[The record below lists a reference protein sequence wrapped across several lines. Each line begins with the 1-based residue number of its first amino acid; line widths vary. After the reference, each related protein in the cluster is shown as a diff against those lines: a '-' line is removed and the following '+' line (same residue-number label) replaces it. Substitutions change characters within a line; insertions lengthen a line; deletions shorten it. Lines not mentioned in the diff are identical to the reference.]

1 MKRLILAAAAFAAA
15 SLAFAQDKACLV
27 GNSRTAPHGPLRV
40 GVYVDVGAR
49 GSVLAYSRLAA
60 LSPDCE
66 TKFIDGAAV
75 RAGALSGVDV
85 LLMSGGS
92 SVDISASLGDEG
104 RAALERFIRDGGG
117 YLGSCAGALL
127 MMETAKYKG
136 LGIIPY
142 KRVEAPPRGGGTI
155 NTVWADCARD
165 LAGIKP
171 GTHTTTYHRGPVMT
185 PCEGHPR
192 LGDFTVVARFGCNIL
207 TTGLYPDCP
216 SMGGYAS
223 CVAGRY
229 GKGRVWVFS
238 DHPES
243 NPHTMCLV
251 VGGIRYLTGRT
262 IQFVRDQKRPGQLVI
277 EWPSSF
283 SPGTEGAA
291 FAMELVKDPDFH
303 VRGGGFA
310 SSSADA
316 VVICDSPDAS
326 RLKKLAAPE
335 RVRDL
340 KRFLERGGHV
350 VAWGCGASC
359 VAGMV
364 KDGDGVHFVKG
375 PAEAMETLRALR
387 KRPLP
392 PVPAPTF
399 GAALPRKEGAV
410 RTGFFLGPGSN
421 GACLFRLLRTIASSP
436 NYDVRFLLGSDV
448 AAGALADMDLFV
460 VPGGWSLSQMKS
472 LGAAG
477 CSNLVSWVRGG
488 GAYYGTCAGAYLV
501 GQSTAKRTYIGLT
514 PYRPQTCPY
523 RGNSRDVQCALTDDG
538 RKALGLSEKKFTT
551 LYWGGPV
558 FDPVPEAALHDSDI
572 RTFATYASQN
582 VYSFSTN
589 TVPAMGGRAAIV
601 GGTLGKGK
609 ILTVAT
615 HPEYLGVSRHVV
627 RAGLKYLTGKG
638 AEGNLNAHVRGGLAL
653 GFYCAD
659 FSTREIGELA
669 VKLMGLPGVDL
680 EDVSSHKLHDGSL
693 DHLDAVV
700 LPVPDKESCG
710 FLAPFVSRGGK
721 VYACCRT
728 QKQRDVV
735 KAFPAGS
742 IVVCENENAIVKS
755 IGMRGGR
762 VAGELNKEC
771 RK

>member
-1 MKRLILAAAAFAAA
+1 MKKILMLVTGVAVCVLANAVTKPETA
-15 SLAFAQDKACLV
+15 SREK
-27 GNSRTAPHGPLRV
+27 LRV
-40 GVYVDVGAR
+40 GVYADVGAR

-66 TKFIDGAAV
+66 AKFIDGASV

-92 SVDISASLGDEG
+92 SVDISVSLGDEG
-104 RAALERFIRDGGG
+104 RVALERFIREGGG

-142 KRVEAPPRGGGTI
+142 TRVEAPPRGGGTI
-155 NTVWADCARD
+155 NTIWADCARD
-165 LAGIKP
+165 LAGIEP
-171 GTHTTTYHRGPVMT
+171 GIHTTTYHRGPVMT

-192 LGDFTVVARFGCNIL
+192 LGDFTVMARFGCNIL
-207 TTGLYPDCP
+207 TMRLDPDCP

-223 CVAGRY
+223 CIAGKY
-229 GKGRVWVFS
+229 GKGKVWVFS
-238 DHPES
+238 DHPEV
-243 NPHTMCLV
+243 NPHTMDLV

-262 IQFVRDQKRPGQLVI
+262 IRFVRDQKKLGQFVVGC
-277 EWPSSF
+277 PTSF
-283 SPGTEGAA
+283 SPGAEGAA

-310 SSSADA
+310 SSSVDA

-326 RLKKLAAPE
+326 RLKKLAAPAGA
-335 RVRDL
+335 RDL
-340 KRFLERGGHV
+340 KQLLKRGGHV
-350 VAWGCGASC
+350 VAWGRGAKC
-359 VAGMV
+359 VSGMV
-364 KDGDGVHFVKG
+364 KDGDGLHFVKG

-387 KRPLP
+387 KCPLP

-399 GAALPRKEGAV
+399 GAVLPRREGAV
-410 RTGFFLGPGSN
+410 RTGFLLGPGSS
-421 GACLFRLLRTIASSP
+421 GSCLFRLLRTIASSP

-448 AAGALADMDLFV
+448 ASGVLAGVDLFV
-460 VPGGWSLSQMKS
+460 VPGGWSQTQMKS
-472 LGAAG
+472 LGPVG
-477 CSNLVSWVRGG
+477 CSNLVNWVRGG

-501 GQSTAKRTYIGLT
+501 GQSNAERTYIGLT
-514 PYRPQTCPY
+514 PYRPQVCPY
-523 RGNSRDVQCALTDDG
+523 RGNSKDVQCALTDDG

-558 FDPVPEAALHDSDI
+558 FEPAPETALPDSDI

-582 VYSFSTN
+582 VYSFNTN

-601 GGTLGKGK
+601 GGTIGKGK
-609 ILTVAT
+609 ILTIAT
-615 HPEYLGVSRHVV
+615 HPEYLGGSRHVV
-627 RAGLKYLTGKG
+627 RAGLKYLTGKS
-638 AEGNLNAHVRGGLAL
+638 AEGNLNAHVRGGRAL

-659 FSTREIGELA
+659 FSTREVGELA

-680 EDVSSHKLHDGSL
+680 EDVSHHPIQDGIL

-700 LPVPDKESCG
+700 LPVPDKKSCR
-710 FLAPFVSRGGK
+710 FLKPFISRGGK

-728 QKQRDVV
+728 KEQRDVV
-735 KAFPAGS
+735 KAFPTGS
-742 IVVCENENAIVKS
+742 VVVCDDEAAIVKA
-755 IGMRGGR
+755 IVER
-762 VAGELNKEC
+762 N
-771 RK
+771 

>member
-1 MKRLILAAAAFAAA
+1 MKKSILAAAALAVT
-15 SLAFAQDKACLV
+15 SLAFAQDKACV
-27 GNSRTAPHGPLRV
+27 CTESRALLRV
-40 GVYVDVGAR
+40 GVYTDVGAR

-66 TKFIDGAAV
+66 ATFIDGAAV
-75 RAGALSGVDV
+75 RAGALSGIDV

-104 RAALERFIRDGGG
+104 RAALERFIREGGG
-117 YLGSCAGALL
+117 YLGTCAGALL

-142 KRVEAPPRGGGTI
+142 TRVEAPPRGGGTI
-155 NTVWADCARD
+155 KTIWADCARD
-165 LAGIKP
+165 LAGIMP
-171 GTHTTTYHRGPVMT
+171 GIHTTTYHRGPVMT

-192 LGDFTVVARFGCNIL
+192 LGDFTVMARFGCNIL
-207 TTGLYPDCP
+207 TTKLDPDCP

-223 CVAGRY
+223 CIAGKY
-229 GKGRVWVFS
+229 GKGKVWVFS
-238 DHPES
+238 DHPEV
-243 NPHTMCLV
+243 NPHTMDLV

-262 IQFVRDQKRPGQLVI
+262 IRFVRDQKQTGQFVVGC
-277 EWPSSF
+277 PTSF
-283 SPGTEGAA
+283 SSGAEGAA

-310 SSSADA
+310 LSSADA

-326 RLKKLAAPE
+326 RLKKLASSAG
-335 RVRDL
+335 VRDL

-350 VAWGCGASC
+350 VAWGRGAKC
-359 VAGMV
+359 VSGMV
-364 KDGDGVHFVKG
+364 KDGAGLHFVNG

-399 GAALPRKEGAV
+399 GAVLPRAEGAV
-410 RTGFFLGPGSN
+410 RTGFLLGSGSS
-421 GACLFRLLRTIASSP
+421 GACLFRLLRTIAASP

-448 AAGALADMDLFV
+448 AAGALADIDLFV
-460 VPGGWSLSQMKS
+460 VPGGWSLTQMKS
-472 LGAAG
+472 LGAVG
-477 CSNLVSWVRGG
+477 CSNLVNWVRGG

-501 GQSTAKRTYIGLT
+501 GQSNATRTYIGLT
-514 PYRPQTCPY
+514 PYRPQACPY
-523 RGNSRDVQCALTDDG
+523 RGNSTDVKCAFTDDG
-538 RKALGLSEKKFTT
+538 RKALGLSAKEFTT

-558 FDPVPEAALHDSDI
+558 FERAPETALPDSDI

-589 TVPAMGGRAAIV
+589 TIPAMGGRAAIV
-601 GGTLGKGK
+601 GGTIGKGK
-609 ILTVAT
+609 VLTIAT
-615 HPEYLGVSRHVV
+615 HPEYLAGSRHVV
-627 RAGLKYLTGKG
+627 RAGLKYLTGKS
-638 AEGNLNAHVRGGLAL
+638 AEGNLNPHVRGGLAL

-659 FSTREIGELA
+659 FSTREIGDLA

-680 EDVSSHKLHDGSL
+680 EDVSSGKLQDGTL

-700 LPVPDKESCG
+700 LPVPDKEACN
-710 FLAPFVSRGGK
+710 FLKAFASRGGK

-728 QKQRDVV
+728 KKQRDAV

-742 IVVCENENAIVKS
+742 VVVCENENVIVKALEKT
-755 IGMRGGR
+755 R
-762 VAGELNKEC
+762 
-771 RK
+771 

>member
-1 MKRLILAAAAFAAA
+1 MKKLFLAAVALGAV
-15 SLAFAQDKACLV
+15 SLAFAQDKAYV
-27 GNSRTAPHGPLRV
+27 RTESRNSLRV
-40 GVYVDVGAR
+40 GVYTDVGAR

-66 TKFIDGAAV
+66 AKFIDGAAV

-104 RAALERFIRDGGG
+104 RVALERFIREGGG

-142 KRVEAPPRGGGTI
+142 TRVELPPRGGGTI
-155 NTVWADCARD
+155 NTIWADSARD

-171 GTHTTTYHRGPVMT
+171 GIHTTTYHRGPVMT

-192 LGDFTVVARFGCNIL
+192 LGDFTVMARFGCNIL
-207 TTGLYPDCP
+207 TMRLDPDCP

-223 CVAGRY
+223 CIAGKY
-229 GKGRVWVFS
+229 GKGKVWVFS
-238 DHPES
+238 DHPEV
-243 NPHTMCLV
+243 NPYTMDLV

-262 IQFVRDQKRPGQLVI
+262 IRFVRDQKKPGQFVVGCPTL
-277 EWPSSF
+277 F
-283 SPGTEGAA
+283 SPGAEGAA
-291 FAMELVKDPDFH
+291 FAMELVKDPNFH

-310 SSSADA
+310 SSSVDA
-316 VVICDSPDAS
+316 VVICDSPDVS
-326 RLKKLAAPE
+326 RLKKLATSAGA
-335 RVRDL
+335 RDL
-340 KRFLERGGHV
+340 KQLLKRGGHV
-350 VAWGCGASC
+350 VAWGRGAKC
-359 VAGMV
+359 VSGMV
-364 KDGDGVHFVKG
+364 KDGDGLHFVKG

-399 GAALPRKEGAV
+399 GVALPRKKGAV
-410 RTGFFLGPGSN
+410 RTGFLLGPGSS
-421 GACLFRLLRTIASSP
+421 GSCLFRLLRTIASSP

-448 AAGALADMDLFV
+448 ASGALADVDLFV
-460 VPGGWSLSQMKS
+460 VPGGWSQTQMKS
-472 LGAAG
+472 LGPVG
-477 CSNLVSWVRGG
+477 CSNLVNWVRGG

-501 GQSTAKRTYIGLT
+501 GQSNAERTYIGLT
-514 PYRPQTCPY
+514 PYRPQVCPY
-523 RGNSRDVQCALTDDG
+523 RGNSKDVQCALTDDG

-558 FDPVPEAALHDSDI
+558 FEHAPETALPDSDI

-582 VYSFSTN
+582 VYSFNTN
-589 TVPAMGGRAAIV
+589 TVPAMGGHAAIV
-601 GGTLGKGK
+601 GGTIGKGK
-609 ILTVAT
+609 ILTIAT
-615 HPEYLGVSRHVV
+615 HPEYLPGSRHVV
-627 RAGLKYLTGKG
+627 RAGLKYLTGKS
-638 AEGNLNAHVRGGLAL
+638 AEGKLNPHVRGGLAL

-659 FSTREIGELA
+659 FSTREVGELA

-680 EDVSSHKLHDGSL
+680 EDVSSHKIQDGVL

-700 LPVPDKESCG
+700 LPVPDRKALNILSS
-710 FLAPFVSRGGK
+710 FTSRGGK
-721 VYACCRT
+721 VYVCCRT
-728 QKQRDVV
+728 KEQRDAV
-735 KAFPAGS
+735 KTFPAGS
-742 IVVCENENAIVKS
+742 VVVCDDEDAIVRAIS
-755 IGMRGGR
+755 ERGCR
-762 VAGELNKEC
+762 VAVHVQNHVCGE
-771 RK
+771 

>member
-1 MKRLILAAAAFAAA
+1 MKKILMLVTGVAVCVLANAVTKPETA
-15 SLAFAQDKACLV
+15 SREK
-27 GNSRTAPHGPLRV
+27 LRV
-40 GVYVDVGAR
+40 GVYADVGAR

-66 TKFIDGAAV
+66 AKFIDGASV

-92 SVDISASLGDEG
+92 SVDISVSLGDEG
-104 RAALERFIRDGGG
+104 RVALERFIREGGG

-142 KRVEAPPRGGGTI
+142 TRVEAPPRGGGTI
-155 NTVWADCARD
+155 NTIWADCARD
-165 LAGIKP
+165 LAGIEP
-171 GTHTTTYHRGPVMT
+171 GIHTTTYHRGPVMT

-192 LGDFTVVARFGCNIL
+192 LGDFTVMARFGCNIL
-207 TTGLYPDCP
+207 TMRLDPDCP

-223 CVAGRY
+223 CIAGKY
-229 GKGRVWVFS
+229 GKGKVWVFS
-238 DHPES
+238 DHPEV
-243 NPHTMCLV
+243 NPHSMELV

-262 IQFVRDQKRPGQLVI
+262 IRFVRDQKKPGQLVVGC
-277 EWPSSF
+277 PTSF
-283 SPGTEGAA
+283 SPGVEGAT
-291 FAMELVKDPDFH
+291 FAMELVKDSDFH

-326 RLKKLAAPE
+326 RLKKLAAPVG
-335 RVRDL
+335 VRDL

-350 VAWGCGASC
+350 VAWGRGAKC
-359 VAGMV
+359 VSGMV
-364 KDGDGVHFVKG
+364 KGCDGLHFVKG

-399 GAALPRKEGAV
+399 GAALPRKKDAV
-410 RTGFFLGPGSN
+410 RTGFLLGPGSS
-421 GACLFRLLRTIASSP
+421 GSCLFRLLRTIASSP

-448 AAGALADMDLFV
+448 ASGALADVDLLV
-460 VPGGWSLSQMKS
+460 VPGGWSQTQMKS
-472 LGAAG
+472 LGPVG
-477 CSNLVSWVRGG
+477 CSNLVNWVRGG

-501 GQSTAKRTYIGLT
+501 GQSNAERTYIGLT
-514 PYRPQTCPY
+514 PYRPQVCPY
-523 RGNSRDVQCALTDDG
+523 RGNSKDVQCALTDDG
-538 RKALGLSEKKFTT
+538 RTALGLSEKKFTT

-558 FDPVPEAALHDSDI
+558 FEHVPETALPDSDI

-582 VYSFSTN
+582 VYSFNTN
-589 TVPAMGGRAAIV
+589 TVPAMGGHAAIV
-601 GGTLGKGK
+601 GGTIGKGK
-609 ILTVAT
+609 ILTIAT
-615 HPEYLGVSRHVV
+615 HPEYLGGSRHVV
-627 RAGLKYLTGKG
+627 RAGLKYLTGKS
-638 AEGNLNAHVRGGLAL
+638 AEGKSNPHVRGGRAL

-659 FSTREIGELA
+659 FSTREVGELA

-680 EDVSSHKLHDGSL
+680 EDVSSHKLQDGSL

-700 LPVPDKESCG
+700 LPVPGKDSCS
-710 FLAPFVSRGGK
+710 FLKLFVSRGGK

-728 QKQRDVV
+728 KKQRDAV

-742 IVVCENENAIVKS
+742 VVICGDESALVK
-755 IGMRGGR
+755 
-762 VAGELNKEC
+762 VLEKHV
-771 RK
+771 K

>member
-1 MKRLILAAAAFAAA
+1 MLVTGVAVCVLATAGTKPETA
-15 SLAFAQDKACLV
+15 SREKLC
-27 GNSRTAPHGPLRV
+27 V
-40 GVYVDVGAR
+40 GVYSDVGAR

-66 TKFIDGAAV
+66 AKFIDGAAV
-75 RAGALSGVDV
+75 RSGALSGVDV

-104 RAALERFIRDGGG
+104 RVALERFIREGGG

-142 KRVEAPPRGGGTI
+142 TRVEAPPRGGGTI

-165 LAGIKP
+165 LAGIIP
-171 GTHTTTYHRGPVMT
+171 GIHTTTYHRGPVMT

-192 LGDFTVVARFGCNIL
+192 LGDFTVMARFGCNIL

-223 CVAGRY
+223 CIAGKY
-229 GKGRVWVFS
+229 GKGKVWVFS
-238 DHPES
+238 DHPEV
-243 NPHTMCLV
+243 NPHSMNLV
-251 VGGIRYLTGRT
+251 IGGIRYLTGRT
-262 IQFVRDQKRPGQLVI
+262 IRFVRDQKKPGQFVVGC
-277 EWPSSF
+277 PTSY
-283 SPGTEGAA
+283 SPGAEGAA
-291 FAMELVKDPDFH
+291 FAMELVKDPNFH
-303 VRGGGFA
+303 VRGGGF
-310 SSSADA
+310 SSSSVDA

-326 RLKKLAAPE
+326 RLKKLADPAG
-335 RVRDL
+335 VRDL

-350 VAWGCGASC
+350 IAWGRGAKC
-359 VAGMV
+359 VSGMV
-364 KDGDGVHFVKG
+364 KDGDGLHFVKG
-375 PAEAMETLRALR
+375 PAEAMETLRAL
-387 KRPLP
+387 KERPLP
-392 PVPAPTF
+392 SVPAPTF

-410 RTGFFLGPGSN
+410 RTGFLLGPGCD

-448 AAGALADMDLFV
+448 AAGALADVDLFV
-460 VPGGWSLSQMKS
+460 VPGGWSQTQMKS
-472 LGAAG
+472 LGASG
-477 CSNLVSWVRGG
+477 CSNLVNWVRGG

-523 RGNSRDVQCALTDDG
+523 RGNSTDVKCAFSDDG
-538 RKALGLSEKKFTT
+538 RKALGLSAKEFTT

-558 FDPVPEAALHDSDI
+558 FERASETALPDSDI

-589 TVPAMGGRAAIV
+589 TIPAMGGRAAIV

-609 ILTVAT
+609 VLTIAT
-615 HPEYLGVSRHVV
+615 HPEYLAGSRHVV
-627 RAGLKYLTGKG
+627 RAGLKYLTGKS
-638 AEGNLNAHVRGGLAL
+638 AEETLNPHVRGGLAL

-659 FSTREIGELA
+659 FSTREIGDLA

-680 EDVSSHKLHDGSL
+680 EDVSSYKLHDGSL

-700 LPVPDKESCG
+700 LPVPGKGSCS
-710 FLAPFVSRGGK
+710 FLKPFVLRGGK

-728 QKQRDVV
+728 AKQRDAV
-735 KAFPAGS
+735 KVFPAGS
-742 IVVCENENAIVKS
+742 VVVFDNENAIVKALEKT
-755 IGMRGGR
+755 R
-762 VAGELNKEC
+762 
-771 RK
+771 

>member
-1 MKRLILAAAAFAAA
+1 MKKILMLVTGVAVCVLANAGTKPETA
-15 SLAFAQDKACLV
+15 SREK
-27 GNSRTAPHGPLRV
+27 LRV
-40 GVYVDVGAR
+40 GVYADVGAR
-49 GSVLAYSRLAA
+49 GAVLAYSRLAA

-66 TKFIDGAAV
+66 AKYIDGAAV

-92 SVDISASLGDEG
+92 SIDISASLGDEG
-104 RAALERFIRDGGG
+104 RAALERFIREGGG

-142 KRVEAPPRGGGTI
+142 TRVEAPPRGGGTI
-155 NTVWADCARD
+155 NTIWTDCARD

-171 GTHTTTYHRGPVMT
+171 GIHTTTYHRGPVMT

-192 LGDFTVVARFGCNIL
+192 LGDFTAMARFGCNIL
-207 TTGLYPDCP
+207 TTRLDPNCP

-223 CVAGRY
+223 CIAGTY
-229 GKGRVWVFS
+229 GKGKVWVFS
-238 DHPES
+238 DHPEA
-243 NPHTMCLV
+243 NPHTMDLV

-262 IQFVRDQKRPGQLVI
+262 IRFVRDQKKPGQLVVGC
-277 EWPSSF
+277 PTSF
-283 SPGTEGAA
+283 SPGAEGAA
-291 FAMELVKDPDFH
+291 FTMDLVKDVDFH
-303 VRGGGFA
+303 VRGAGFA

-326 RLKKLAAPE
+326 RLKKLSGD
-335 RVRDL
+335 VRGL
-340 KRFLERGGHV
+340 KQFLRRGGHV
-350 VAWGCGASC
+350 VAWGHGAKC
-359 VAGMV
+359 VSGMV
-364 KDGDGVHFVKG
+364 KDGDGLHFVKG

-399 GAALPRKEGAV
+399 GAALPRKDGAV
-410 RTGFFLGPGSN
+410 RTGFLLGPGSS
-421 GACLFRLLRTIASSP
+421 GSCLFRLLRTIASSP
-436 NYDVRFLLGSDV
+436 NYDVRFLLGADV
-448 AAGALADMDLFV
+448 AAGALADVDLFV
-460 VPGGWSLSQMKS
+460 VPGGWSQTQMKS
-472 LGAAG
+472 LGPVG

-501 GQSTAKRTYIGLT
+501 GQSNATRTYIGLT
-514 PYRPQTCPY
+514 PYRPQACPY
-523 RGNSRDVQCALTDDG
+523 RGNSTDVKCAFTDDG
-538 RKALGLSEKKFTT
+538 RKALGLPAKEFTT

-558 FDPVPEAALHDSDI
+558 FEPAPETALPDSDI

-582 VYSFSTN
+582 VYSFNTN

-609 ILTVAT
+609 ILTLAT
-615 HPEYLGVSRHVV
+615 HPEFLAGSRHVV
-627 RAGLKYLTGKG
+627 RAGLKYLTGKS
-638 AEGNLNAHVRGGLAL
+638 AEGKLNRHVRGGLSL

-680 EDVSSHKLHDGSL
+680 EDVSSYKLHDGVL

-700 LPVPDKESCG
+700 LPVPDKKACG
-710 FLAPFVSRGGK
+710 FLKSFALRGGK

-728 QKQRDVV
+728 KEQRDAV
-735 KAFPAGS
+735 KALPAGS
-742 IVVCENENAIVKS
+742 VVVCDDGNAIVTALE
-755 IGMRGGR
+755 R
-762 VAGELNKEC
+762 
-771 RK
+771 